1 LDSTG
6 AAWLV
11 LVMVATLPKGVQ
23 RLVFSFRRNGFDIGD
38 IRMAA
43 NTERDLWLNILAW
56 SSLLILIGAIVGQL
70 IHRLKTEGEQLKR
83 LKQDMQ
89 AENAKLEEW
98 VAKLVQ

>member
-1 LDSTG
+1 M
-6 AAWLV
+6 
-11 LVMVATLPKGVQ
+11 VMVATLPKGVQ
-23 RLVFSFRRNGFDIGD
+23 RLVFSFRRNGFDISD

-56 SSLLILIGAIVGQL
+56 SSLLIVTGAIVGQL
-70 IHRLKTEGEQLKR
+70 IHRLKTEVEQLKK

-89 AENAKLEEW
+89 AENAKLEER